1 MYSGKNKTAGLKQP
15 SGCMMAAACRHAFQI
30 IQRMVALFRL
40 KSESAAGRR
49 SGSCKKPCLSNR
61 QEFTTVNKP
70 ANRVEH
76 FGFPANCFSF

>member
-30 IQRMVALFRL
+30 IQRMVALSRL

-49 SGSCKKPCLSNR
+49 SGS
-61 QEFTTVNKP
+61 
-70 ANRVEH
+70 
-76 FGFPANCFSF
+76 